1 MKKKIY
7 LIQTT
12 FRKRNGIL
20 YQGKLAPF
28 QSLALA
34 ALSATIPQDWEKE
47 FCLEYFNEINYES
60 DASVIG
66 LSCMAYD
73 LVHAIEVA
81 EEFKKKGKKIIFGGY
96 QPYFS
101 KERIKHV
108 CDSVVF
114 GNPGPGE
121 MKGILNDALNGKLKS
136 EYVFGVNINFPFD
149 YSIYKNINLQFP
161 PVLSSIGC
169 KNNCNYCCTA
179 AIYKKYYMRDQ
190 KYVLDDI
197 ESICQSSK
205 YACFVDANIYNERD
219 YLLDLCSKIVK
230 GKFKLSWGAQAT
242 IDIASDDEVL
252 NSLKMAGC
260 KLLMVGLESLS
271 QKNMK
276 NVRKNYNI
284 KKYRDQIQ
292 KLRSYGIYVFGLFLL
307 GLDDDKA
314 SDFNRLYNFIQ
325 QTGIVVAGLNIL
337 LPSPDTPIFQ
347 KLKSENRLLINEEDF
362 IHKTYLDK
370 EIINKCYYYPKN
382 MSIRELE
389 DNFMKLSGKLASFR
403 GMIRR
408 SLSFNIYDSLR
419 IFGLNMGFRKQY
431 LDLKRD
437 YYPG

>member
-96 QPYFS
+96 QPFFS

-121 MKGILNDALNGKLKS
+121 MKELLNDALNGKLNS
-136 EYVFGVNINFPFD
+136 EYVFGVDINFPFD

-179 AIYKKYYMRDQ
+179 AIYKKYHMRDQ

-219 YLLDLCSKIVK
+219 YLLDLCSNIVK

-242 IDIASDDEVL
+242 IDIANDDEVL
-252 NSLKMAGC
+252 NSLQMAGC
-260 KLLMVGLESLS
+260 KLLMIGLESLS
-271 QKNMK
+271 QTNMK

-284 KKYRDQIQ
+284 KKYSDQIQ

-382 MSIRELE
+382 MSIKELE

-408 SLSFNIYDSLR
+408 SLSFNLYDSLR

-437 YYPG
+437 YNPV

>member
-7 LIQTT
+7 LIQIT

-121 MKGILNDALNGKLKS
+121 MKGILNDALNGNLKS
-136 EYVFGVNINFPFD
+136 EYVFGVDINFPFD

-219 YLLDLCSKIVK
+219 YLLSLCSNIEK

-242 IDIASDDEVL
+242 IDIANDDEVL
-252 NSLKMAGC
+252 SSLKMAGC

-271 QKNMK
+271 QQNMK
-276 NVRKNYNI
+276 DVRKNYNI

-307 GLDDDKA
+307 GLDDDKP

-347 KLKSENRLLINEEDF
+347 KLKSENRLLINEDDF
-362 IHKTYLDK
+362 IHNTYLDK
-370 EIINKCYYYPKN
+370 EIINKCYYHPKN
-382 MSIRELE
+382 MSIKELE

-437 YYPG
+437 YSPG